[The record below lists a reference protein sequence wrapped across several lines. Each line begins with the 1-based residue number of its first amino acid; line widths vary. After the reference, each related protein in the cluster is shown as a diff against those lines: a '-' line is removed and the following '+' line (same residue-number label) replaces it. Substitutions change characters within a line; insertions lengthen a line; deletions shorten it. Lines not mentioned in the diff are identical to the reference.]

1 MRLLDSPEIIS
12 VLGTPESR
20 KVFGGDDLRL
30 HANQPAI
37 EDVFIGLLALE
48 DVGRFSNA
56 AR

>member
-1 MRLLDSPEIIS
+1 MRLVDSPEIIS

-30 HANQPAI
+30 HACQDAL
-37 EDVFIGLLALE
+37 EGVFMGLLGLE
-48 DVGRFSNA
+48 TGGRLSNA